1 MRLGLRVRRAVVL
14 AAVLGGGAI
23 LVLSLAALVRAAPSS
38 YTPTLYTSGLNAN
51 SELSGIA
58 PGPDGA
64 MWFADTGGN
73 LVGRITADGT
83 ITEYGQQLP
92 GGAEPEDVVAEG
104 GMIWFTERNGTIGEI
119 DPSTGSLVGQYPLPS
134 AGSEPEGIAVGPD
147 GALWFAE
154 SGAHQVGRL
163 DPSAVVNG
171 TSDGITE
178 YSVPGGTLSEAFPQQ
193 IVSGPDGALWMTL
206 GAEGGVARLDPAQA
220 SPGTSDGV
228 TVYPLP
234 TSGPFV
240 AEPEGI
246 VVGPD
251 RALWVAGGPEGTV
264 ARVDPAAVSPGTT
277 DGITSYSAVDSTGS
291 TFAVSDAGDGAL
303 WFSFRD
309 PNGGGLLRFDP
320 ATDTTTS
327 SVSVAASVFGAAH
340 DASGNLW
347 FTTGSPAEVGTI
359 ALATTSTTSTSTSTT
374 TTVIATTTT
383 TATAR
388 PTTTSTTTTTSTAT
402 PTTTTTTT
410 PTTTTTATTT
420 TTTATPTTTA
430 TTTTVT
436 ATPTTTTTPVT
447 AATTTPTT
455 TATTT
460 PSTIATTATTTAA
473 TSSASSAPGVP
484 QPPTPGQPAITTTFL
499 PGQMLACDAD
509 AAGWSGDPSF
519 TYQWLRDGSPI
530 AGATSSDYTI
540 GDEDSGHT
548 LACRVTGTNGA
559 GAAST
564 VTSTVHVGAAAAFG
578 GGPVVVASLTS
589 SHAVDAPVTIDA
601 ALSGAAGGTPI
612 VDYRTTFKTAG
623 GTFAASCPT
632 SAPFVTATF
641 SAPTNVTATVT
652 ATNESGVSSSA
663 VLPFT
668 VSSLPK
674 GAHVTA
680 LNTGSAAA
688 VMSTSCSGTAPAGA
702 PAGTG
707 AAHSLNAQANFCR
720 LTSYEIDA
728 GLVDAQS
735 EGGCYLQGDASIVPA
750 AEWALLR
757 DDTIGVQSFENA
769 SQAPNVSTASAAQAA
784 DQVSDTF
791 YVFKGPAMVNGLD
804 IEPAAGATV
813 VLAVGGTTTGFKH
826 QNAAYLVSSN
836 ASIYVNLPLAG
847 HNKFKV
853 PLNFTGG
860 TLGDALS
867 GGASDIGSSL
877 EQAGSN
883 AIQQL
888 ADSNGKSTGIVPPHV
903 GGPVSLDVGA
913 VQYVPAPPDNIETV
927 RPHSSEVVSKFD
939 IASALAPLKPSGL
952 PFTISGS
959 VKPSFDIAANGV
971 PETTLA
977 NVVLGVPGILGSGQS
992 GNLTGAVSVHADNPH
1007 DGAYLNCAG
1016 LSIGST
1022 SDSTDNP
1029 PTLAGIPIKNLAV
1042 TYYGVAGA
1050 DLPGCVGT
1058 PAVTTHPADS
1068 LVVNG
1073 DVVLLGGDITG
1084 RFELDTGKVAPKASS
1099 WHAVLSYNNPAGL
1112 DLAVGSPVPVFLS
1125 SATLTLDDAKLSG
1138 TVDLFAGAPGLGG
1151 NGCGLI
1157 GYTGQVNLQWKPYFV
1172 LDGTGASNVLC
1183 APFGES
1189 DAFVVEDVPDGTQN
1203 VVTVAIKHGE
1213 GFDIPGLLNV
1223 SGSGAAGVSF
1233 GLTPPELNGFEADLD
1248 GTADLELPSLPFLG
1262 GGSTPTLSL
1271 QGSAQFVASQVG
1283 MAACLSVSASD
1294 TAGQG
1299 VGDLVTQVTGSS
1311 DVGSFVGSVFQAV
1324 TAPVSSV
1331 NLQVGAGFKY
1341 FGLPDAIVTTGL
1353 AVSGPGLP
1361 IIAARM
1367 LLGNDIDIGGCDLS
1381 NYQGLDLSSLP
1392 AVGTASSTRLTTR
1405 AASDAGDAIDVKPGE
1420 AQLVVTAD
1428 GRGGAPAPVL
1438 TTPDGKIHI
1447 DTGVPAGHYGPIL
1460 IIHQNSTTEIDI
1472 ADPKVGRWTLGV
1484 APGSTPITSLAA
1496 GQVVPP
1502 PTARGRVSRARKGPG
1517 EILHYTLAN
1526 VAPGTHLAFAEQGAN
1541 GASIP
1546 IATVTATARL
1556 SGVLRF
1562 TPAVMGAGRR
1572 TIVLTPTPPGVNPGP
1587 TIPVTTY
1594 LAPAS
1599 PLGAPTHV
1607 HAKRIGKTVRVT
1619 FRPGANASGGDIA
1632 VIDLASGGTRSATA
1646 AAGRRSITVTGIGAG
1661 GVVAITV
1668 RGIRGNAYGPA
1679 AVLIAHRRHRR
1690 GH

>member
-1 MRLGLRVRRAVVL
+1 MPRTRRLGHPKARLRGAVGVSIAACVVAVVL
-14 AAVLGGGAI
+14 IAI
-23 LVLSLAALVRAAPSS
+23 GVTAAPADPTYSA
-38 YTPTLYTSGLNAN
+38 TLYTTGLTAN
-51 SELSGIA
+51 SELSGLA

-73 LVGRITADGT
+73 LVGRVTANGT
-83 ITEYGQQLP
+83 ITEYGQQLS

-104 GMIWFTERNGTIGEI
+104 GMIWFTEHSGAIGEI
-119 DPSTGSLVGQYPLPS
+119 DPGTGDLVGQYPTPTG
-134 AGSEPEGIAVGPD
+134 GSEPEGITVGAD

-163 DPSAVVNG
+163 DPSAVVDG

-178 YSVPGGTLSEAFPQQ
+178 YSVPGGTLSEAFPDQ

-206 GAEGGVARLDPAQA
+206 GAEGGLARLDPTQA
-220 SPGTSDGV
+220 SPGTSTGV
-228 TVYPLP
+228 TVYTLP
-234 TSGPFV
+234 TAGPFN

-246 VVGPD
+246 AVGPD
-251 RALWVAGGPEGTV
+251 HALWVAGGPEGSI
-264 ARVDPAAVSPGTT
+264 ARVDPTAVSPGTS
-277 DGITSYSAVDSTGS
+277 DGITEYFVDSGGS
-291 TFAVSDAGDGAL
+291 TFAASAAGDGGL
-303 WFSFRD
+303 WFSYRD

-320 ATDTTTS
+320 ATDTTTATVP
-327 SVSVAASVFGAAH
+327 VSASLSGAAQ

-347 FTTGSPAEVGTI
+347 FTTGSPAEVGMI
-359 ALATTSTTSTSTSTT
+359 APATTTTTSTTSTSTTS
-374 TTVIATTTT
+374 ATSSS
-383 TATAR
+383 
-388 PTTTSTTTTTSTAT
+388 TSTTTASTAT
-402 PTTTTTTT
+402 
-410 PTTTTTATTT
+410 TASS
-420 TTTATPTTTA
+420 TALTSSSS
-430 TTTTVT
+430 
-436 ATPTTTTTPVT
+436 
-447 AATTTPTT
+447 
-455 TATTT
+455 T
-460 PSTIATTATTTAA
+460 PSTSPAADTASTQAVGNAGTPANPVA
-473 TSSASSAPGVP
+473 P
-484 QPPTPGQPAITTTFL
+484 QPPTPGAPSITTTFL
-499 PGQMLACDAD
+499 PGQVLSCDPN
-509 AAGWSGDPSF
+509 AAGWSGAPTFS
-519 TYQWLRDGSPI
+519 YQWLRDGAAI
-530 AGATSSDYTI
+530 AGATAPAYTI
-540 GDEDSGHT
+540 VDADAGHV
-548 LACRVTGTNGA
+548 LACRVTGTNA
-559 GAAST
+559 GGSAAI
-564 VTSTVHVGAAAAFG
+564 VTTAVHVGTLGAPMLG
-578 GGPVVVASLTS
+578 GSPVVLASLTS
-589 SHAVDAPVTIDA
+589 TRATDAPVTIDA
-601 ALSGAAGGTPI
+601 ALSGAGGGSPI
-612 VDYRTTFKTAG
+612 VHYTTTFQTAG
-623 GTFAASCPT
+623 GTFAASCPAN
-632 SAPFVTATF
+632 APFVSATF
-641 SAPTNVTATVT
+641 SAPTSVTATVT
-652 ATNESGVSSSA
+652 ATNQAGATGSA
-663 VLPFT
+663 VVPFT
-668 VSSLPK
+668 VSAPK
-674 GAHVTA
+674 GAHLAA
-680 LNTGSAAA
+680 LNTQSAAAA

-702 PAGTG
+702 PAGSG
-707 AAHSLNAQANFCR
+707 AAHSLSGQESFCR
-720 LTSYEIDA
+720 ATSYEIDA

-735 EGGCYLQGDASIVPA
+735 EDGCYLEGDASIVPA

-757 DDTIGVQSFENA
+757 DDTIGAQSFENA
-769 SQAPNVSTASAAQAA
+769 SQAPSVSTASAAQTA

-791 YVFKGPAMVNGLD
+791 YVFKGAVMVNGLD

-826 QNAAYLVSSN
+826 QNAAYLVSSS
-836 ASIYVNLPLAG
+836 ATIYVNIPLPG
-847 HNKFKV
+847 HNKFKL

-860 TLGDALS
+860 TLGDALTNDT
-867 GGASDIGSSL
+867 SDSGSSL
-877 EQAGSN
+877 EAAGSD

-888 ADSNGKSTGIVPPHV
+888 ADSGGKSTGIVPPRA
-903 GGPVSLDVGA
+903 GGQVSLDVGA

-927 RPHSSEVVSKFD
+927 RPHTSEVVSKFD

-959 VKPSFDIAANGV
+959 VKPSFDIAANGT

-977 NVVLGVPGILGSGQS
+977 NVTLGIPGILGSGNTS
-992 GNLTGAVSVHADNPH
+992 NLTGTVSVHADNPH
-1007 DGAYLNCAG
+1007 NGAYLNCAG
-1016 LSIGST
+1016 LALGGT
-1022 SDSTDNP
+1022 GTMP
-1029 PTLAGIPIKNLAV
+1029 PTLAGIPIKSLAV

-1058 PAVTTHPADS
+1058 PATTTHPADS

-1099 WHAVLSYNNPAGL
+1099 WKAVLNYSNPAGL

-1125 SATLTLDDAKLSG
+1125 SATLTLDDSKLSG

-1157 GYTGQVNLQWKPYFV
+1157 GYTGQVNLQWYPYFV

-1233 GLTPPELNGFEADLD
+1233 GLTPPELDGFEADLD
-1248 GTADLELPSLPFLG
+1248 GNADLELPSLPFLG

-1311 DVGSFVGSVFQAV
+1311 DVGNFVGSVFQAV
-1324 TAPVSSV
+1324 TAPVSSI

-1381 NYQGLDLSSLP
+1381 NYQGLNLSTLP
-1392 AVGTASSTRLTTR
+1392 AVGTASSTRLAPR
-1405 AASDAGDAIDVKPGE
+1405 AATNATDAINVTPGE

-1438 TTPDGKIHI
+1438 TTPDGKVHI

-1472 ADPKVGRWTLGV
+1472 ANPKVGRWTLGV
-1484 APGSTPITSLAA
+1484 APGSAPITSLAA
-1496 GQVVPP
+1496 GQVLPP
-1502 PTARGRVSRARKGPG
+1502 ATARGTVSRAGKGPA
-1517 EILHYTLAN
+1517 ELLHYTLAN
-1526 VAPGTHLAFAEQGAN
+1526 VAPGTHLAFAEQAAN

-1546 IATVTATARL
+1546 IGAATATARP
-1556 SGVLRF
+1556 SGMLRF
-1562 TPAVMGAGRR
+1562 TPAAMGVGRR
-1572 TIVLTPTPPGVNPGP
+1572 TIVLTPTPPGANPGP

-1594 LAPAS
+1594 LAPADK
-1599 PLGAPTHV
+1599 LGRPTHV
-1607 HAKRIGKTVRVT
+1607 KVKRIGKTKVRVT
-1619 FRPGANASGGDIA
+1619 FVPAANASGGDIA
-1632 VIDLASGGTRSATA
+1632 VIDLAAGGVRSATA
-1646 AAGRRSITVTGIGAG
+1646 AAGRRVITVTGVGAG
-1661 GVVAITV
+1661 GVAAITV

-1679 AVLIAHRRHRR
+1679 TVLIAHRRQKHRR
-1690 GH
+1690 